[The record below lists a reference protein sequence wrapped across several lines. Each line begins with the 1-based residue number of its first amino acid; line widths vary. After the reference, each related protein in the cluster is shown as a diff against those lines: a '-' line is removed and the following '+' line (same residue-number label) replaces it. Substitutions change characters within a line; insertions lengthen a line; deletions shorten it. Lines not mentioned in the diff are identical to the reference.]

1 MLAACYTLLLT
12 RLIRGDFDNISVT
25 KREYTMTKQEFFR
38 TNRAQ
43 AVSHATK
50 YFSFYHMDLS
60 NFDEK
65 IAEMSMACLESWYDD
80 WLMSR
85 D

>member
-1 MLAACYTLLLT
+1 
-12 RLIRGDFDNISVT
+12 
-25 KREYTMTKQEFFR
+25 MTKQEFFR
-38 TNRAQ
+38 ANRAQ
-43 AVSHATK
+43 AVANATK
-50 YFSFYHMDLS
+50 YFSFYQMDLS

>member
-1 MLAACYTLLLT
+1 
-12 RLIRGDFDNISVT
+12 
-25 KREYTMTKQEFFR
+25 MTKQEFFR
-38 TNRAQ
+38 ANRAQ
-43 AVSHATK
+43 AVANATK

-65 IAEMSMACLESWYDD
+65 IAELTMACLESWYDD

>member
-1 MLAACYTLLLT
+1 
-12 RLIRGDFDNISVT
+12 
-25 KREYTMTKQEFFR
+25 MTKQEFFKA
-38 TNRAQ
+38 NRAQ
-43 AVSHATK
+43 AVALATK
-50 YFSFYHMDLS
+50 YFSFVQLDLT

>member
-1 MLAACYTLLLT
+1 
-12 RLIRGDFDNISVT
+12 
-25 KREYTMTKQEFFR
+25 MTKQEFFR
-38 TNRAQ
+38 ANRAE
-43 AVSHATK
+43 ALSIVNR
-50 YFSFYHMDLS
+50 YFSFYQMDLS

-65 IAEMSMACLESWYDD
+65 VAEMTMACLESWYDD

>member
-1 MLAACYTLLLT
+1 
-12 RLIRGDFDNISVT
+12 
-25 KREYTMTKQEFFR
+25 MTKQEFFR
-38 TNRAQ
+38 ANRAQ
-43 AVSHATK
+43 AVATATK
-50 YFSFYHMDLS
+50 YFSFVQLDLT